1 LLTLPCRRRDLE
13 PGPASNDNL
22 REVLHVDQLV
32 VVALRVVFLLYMTLV
47 LLHSTLERVY
57 ASRSRRVRPEPAA
70 APGPAGWP
78 AVDVVIPCFNEDPA
92 LLEACCR
99 SVAGQDYPGPLRAW
113 LVDDGSRNRD
123 ALAPVYRRLAGA
135 GWTVRLLCRN
145 AGKRAAQDEGVRR
158 GSGELVVLMDSDTV
172 LAPDAVRQ
180 AAACFGDGR
189 VGAVSGSI
197 GVLNA
202 PANLLTRLIQ
212 VRYRLRFQ
220 VERPAQGF
228 FTSLLCCS
236 GPFAVYRRSVLAALW
251 RRYQS
256 QTFAGVRCTN
266 GDDLHLTNLV
276 LAGGHQVLFEP
287 RAHASTSV
295 PGSLRTYLR
304 QQLRWNRSFYRELR
318 WTFAGIRARHPYL
331 ALDVLAR
338 ALLPLLL
345 AATAVLL
352 LGEGLLVGWDLLVAD
367 LTLALAMLLVTATF
381 LLVHGASIPFLL
393 LYGPLHMALLV
404 PLRVYA
410 IATLADTGWETR

>member
-1 LLTLPCRRRDLE
+1 
-13 PGPASNDNL
+13 
-22 REVLHVDQLV
+22 VDQLV
-32 VVALRVVFLLYMTLV
+32 VVALRVVFVLYVTLV

-57 ASRSRRVRPEPAA
+57 ALRSRRQRRAA
-70 APGPAGWP
+70 PDPAPGPASWP
-78 AVDVVIPCFNEDPA
+78 AVDVVVPCFNEDPS

-99 SVAGQDYPGPLRAW
+99 SVAAQDYPGPMQVW

-123 ALAPVYRRLAGA
+123 ALLAVYERWDAH
-135 GWTVRLLCRN
+135 GWSVRLQDAN
-145 AGKRAAQDEGVRR
+145 TGKRAAQDEAVRR

-180 AAACFGDGR
+180 AAARFGDDR
-189 VGAVSGSI
+189 VGAVSGSV

-202 PANLLTRLIQ
+202 PANLLTRLIHH
-212 VRYRLRFQ
+212 RYRLRFQ

-236 GPFAVYRRSVLAALW
+236 GPFAVYRRSLLAGLW
-251 RRYQS
+251 PRYLS
-256 QTFAGVRCTN
+256 QTFAGVPCTN

-276 LAGGHQVLFEP
+276 LATGRQVLFEP
-287 RAHASTSV
+287 RAIASTSV
-295 PGSLRTYLR
+295 PRSLRLYLR

-318 WTFAGIRARHPYL
+318 WTFAGIRSRHPYL

-345 AATAVLL
+345 AAALVLL
-352 LGEGLLVGWDLLVAD
+352 ASEGLLVGWGLLAAD
-367 LTLALAMLLVTATF
+367 LTLALAMLCVTAAF
-381 LLVHGASIPFLL
+381 LLVHGASVPFLL

-404 PLRVYA
+404 PVRVWA
-410 IATLADTGWETR
+410 LVTLASPRWETR

>member
-1 LLTLPCRRRDLE
+1 M
-13 PGPASNDNL
+13 
-22 REVLHVDQLV
+22 DQLV
-32 VVALRVVFLLYMTLV
+32 ALALRGVFLLYVTLV

-57 ASRSRRVRPEPAA
+57 ALRSRRQRRA
-70 APGPAGWP
+70 GPDPVPVPVGWP

-99 SVAGQDYPGPLRAW
+99 SVADQDYQGRMRVW
-113 LVDDGSRNRD
+113 LVDDGSGNRD
-123 ALAPVYRRLAGA
+123 ALVAVYERWADK
-135 GWTVRLLCRN
+135 GWSVRLLDGN
-145 AGKRAAQDEGVRR
+145 TGKRAAQDEAVRR

-172 LAPDAVRQ
+172 LASDAVRQ
-180 AAACFGDGR
+180 AAACFADDR

-202 PANLLTRLIQ
+202 PTNLLTRLIHH
-212 VRYRLRFQ
+212 RYRLRFQ

-236 GPFAVYRRSVLAALW
+236 GPFAVYRRSLLAGLW
-251 RRYQS
+251 PRYLT

-276 LAGGHQVLFEP
+276 LATGRQVVFEP
-287 RAHASTSV
+287 RAIASTWV
-295 PGSLRTYLR
+295 PRSLPLYLR

-318 WTFAGIRARHPYL
+318 WTFAGIRSRHPYL

-345 AATAVLL
+345 AAALVLL
-352 LGEGLLVGWDLLVAD
+352 ASEGLLAGWELLAAD
-367 LTLALAMLLVTATF
+367 LSLALAMLCVSAAF
-381 LLVHGASIPFLL
+381 LLVHGASVPFLL

-404 PLRVYA
+404 PVRVWA
-410 IATLADTGWETR
+410 LLTLASPRWETR

>member
-1 LLTLPCRRRDLE
+1 M
-13 PGPASNDNL
+13 
-22 REVLHVDQLV
+22 DQLV
-32 VVALRVVFLLYMTLV
+32 VVALRVVFVLYVTLV

-57 ASRSRRVRPEPAA
+57 ALRSRRQRPTAPDP
-70 APGPAGWP
+70 APGPASWP
-78 AVDVVIPCFNEDPA
+78 AVDVVIPCFNEDPS

-99 SVAGQDYPGPLRAW
+99 SVAAQDYPGPMQVW

-123 ALAPVYRRLAGA
+123 ALLAVYERWDAR
-135 GWTVRLLCRN
+135 GWSVWLLDAN
-145 AGKRAAQDEGVRR
+145 SGKRAAQDEAVRR

-180 AAACFGDGR
+180 AAACFGDDR
-189 VGAVSGSI
+189 VGAVSGSV

-202 PANLLTRLIQ
+202 PANLLTRLIHH
-212 VRYRLRFQ
+212 RYRLRFQ

-236 GPFAVYRRSVLAALW
+236 GPFAVYRRSLLAGLW
-251 RRYQS
+251 PRYLS
-256 QTFAGVRCTN
+256 QTFAGVPCTN

-276 LAGGHQVLFEP
+276 LATGRQVLFEP
-287 RAHASTSV
+287 RAIASTSV
-295 PGSLRTYLR
+295 PRSLRLYLR

-318 WTFAGIRARHPYL
+318 WTFAGIRSRHPYL

-345 AATAVLL
+345 AAALVLL
-352 LGEGLLVGWDLLVAD
+352 ASEGLLVGWGLLAAD
-367 LTLALAMLLVTATF
+367 LTLALAMLCVTAAF
-381 LLVHGASIPFLL
+381 LLVHGASLPFLL

-404 PLRVYA
+404 PVRVWA
-410 IATLADTGWETR
+410 LVTLASPRWETR

>member
-1 LLTLPCRRRDLE
+1 M
-13 PGPASNDNL
+13 A
-22 REVLHVDQLV
+22 DQLV
-32 VVALRVVFLLYMTLV
+32 VAALRVVFLAYITLV

-57 ASRSRRVRPEPAA
+57 ALRSRRRRRSRPDPAPEPAR
-70 APGPAGWP
+70 WP

-99 SVAGQDYPGPLRAW
+99 SVADQDYQGRMEVW
-113 LVDDGSRNRD
+113 LVDDGSRNRG
-123 ALAPVYRRLAGA
+123 ALAVVYERWSDK
-135 GWTVRLLCRN
+135 GWNVRLLDRN
-145 AGKRAAQDEGVRR
+145 TGKRAAQDAAVRWGR
-158 GSGELVVLMDSDTV
+158 GRLVVLMDSDTV

-180 AAACFGDGR
+180 AAACFTDDR
-189 VGAVSGSI
+189 VGAVSGSV

-202 PANLLTRLIQ
+202 PTNLLTRLIHH
-212 VRYRLRFQ
+212 RYRLRFQ

-236 GPFAVYRRSVLAALW
+236 GPFAVYRRSLLAELW
-251 RRYQS
+251 PRYLT

-276 LAGGHQVLFEP
+276 LATGHQVLYGP
-287 RAHASTSV
+287 LAIASTWV
-295 PGSLRTYLR
+295 PRSLRLYLR

-318 WTFAGIRARHPYL
+318 WTFAGIRSRHPYL

-345 AATAVLL
+345 AAALVLL
-352 LGEGLLVGWDLLVAD
+352 ASEGLLAGWELVAAD
-367 LTLALAMLLVTATF
+367 LSLGLAMLLVTAAF
-381 LLVHGASIPFLL
+381 LLAHGASVPFLL

-404 PLRVYA
+404 DRKS
-410 IATLADTGWETR
+410 D

>member
-1 LLTLPCRRRDLE
+1 M
-13 PGPASNDNL
+13 
-22 REVLHVDQLV
+22 DQLV
-32 VVALRVVFLLYMTLV
+32 VVALRVVFVLYVTLV

-57 ASRSRRVRPEPAA
+57 ALRSRRQRPTAPDP
-70 APGPAGWP
+70 APGPASWP
-78 AVDVVIPCFNEDPA
+78 AVDVVIPCFNEDPS

-99 SVAGQDYPGPLRAW
+99 SVAAQDYPGPMQVW

-123 ALAPVYRRLAGA
+123 ALLAVYERWDAH
-135 GWTVRLLCRN
+135 GWSVRLQDAN
-145 AGKRAAQDEGVRR
+145 TGKRAAQDEALRR

-180 AAACFGDGR
+180 AAARFGDDR
-189 VGAVSGSI
+189 VGAVSGSV

-202 PANLLTRLIQ
+202 PANLLTRLIHH
-212 VRYRLRFQ
+212 RYRLRFQ

-236 GPFAVYRRSVLAALW
+236 GPFAVYRRSLLAGLW
-251 RRYQS
+251 PRYLS
-256 QTFAGVRCTN
+256 QTFAGVPCTN

-276 LAGGHQVLFEP
+276 LATGRQVLFEP
-287 RAHASTSV
+287 RAIASTSV
-295 PGSLRTYLR
+295 PRSLRLYLR

-318 WTFAGIRARHPYL
+318 WTFAGIRSRHPYL

-345 AATAVLL
+345 AAALVLL
-352 LGEGLLVGWDLLVAD
+352 ASEGLLVGWGLLAAD
-367 LTLALAMLLVTATF
+367 LTLALAMLCVTAAF
-381 LLVHGASIPFLL
+381 LLVHGASVPFLL

-404 PLRVYA
+404 PVRVWA
-410 IATLADTGWETR
+410 LVTLASPRWETR